1 MKKIIVFVM
10 MALLLIVGVVY
21 FYSKIN
27 GKAGGGVIAAPD
39 KIIVYFIGGKKE
51 LIAKDKEFK
60 TIVKLTNSRINRDE
74 LLIVKTERDFNN
86 EYVESMKKIGIA
98 LEFVYDNKQEISIK
112 NSDKTATEKYYRIF
126 FRISSGPISYVSK
139 YEDNIFHLGDRD
151 KYNVFSVG
159 LLEKSGELNA
169 LVYDMFKY
177 K

>member
-10 MALLLIVGVVY
+10 MALLLVVGAVY
-21 FYSKIN
+21 FYSKTN
-27 GKAGGGVIAAPD
+27 DKAGGGVIATPD
-39 KIIVYFIGGKKE
+39 KIIVYLMGGKKE

-60 TIVKLTNSRINRDE
+60 TIVKLTNSRINKDE
-74 LLIVKTERDFNN
+74 LLIIKTKRDFNN

-98 LEFVYDNKQEISIK
+98 LEFIYDNEQEINIK
-112 NSDKTATEKYYRIF
+112 NSDETAAEKYYRIF
-126 FRISSGPISYVSK
+126 FRMGSGSISYVSK
-139 YEDNIFHLGDRD
+139 YEDNIFHLGDKD

-159 LLEKSGELNA
+159 LLEKSDDLKA